1 MDNRRKSIRR
11 RLVSL
16 TVVLDQKSGEVLGR
30 IGNLTT
36 EGLMLC
42 SDRQLDIDQRYQLQI
57 KLPDEVG
64 GQSQVDLE
72 AHSLW
77 SQRAVDPSYFAT
89 GFEILSLSE
98 ADQHVI
104 EILIQDAVFQR
115 WVS

>member
-1 MDNRRKSIRR
+1 MDNRRKQIRR

-16 TVVLDQKSGEVLGR
+16 TVVLDNTSGEVLGR
-30 IGNLTT
+30 IGNLTI
-36 EGLMLC
+36 EGLMLF
-42 SDRQLDIDQRYQLQI
+42 SDRPLDIDKRYQLQI

-64 GQSQVDLE
+64 GQAQVDLE

-77 SQRAVDPSYFAT
+77 SQRAADPTYFAT
-89 GFEILSLSE
+89 GFEISCLSP

-104 EILIQDAVFQR
+104 EILIQDAIFQR